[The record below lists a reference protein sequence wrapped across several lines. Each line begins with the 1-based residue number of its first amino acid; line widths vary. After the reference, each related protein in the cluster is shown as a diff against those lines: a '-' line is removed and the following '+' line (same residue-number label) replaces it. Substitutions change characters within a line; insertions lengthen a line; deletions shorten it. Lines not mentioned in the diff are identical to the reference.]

1 MSGTVQFNQTNFGNQ
16 NYPVY
21 NWGSGTNTTDTG
33 CQYAFLLVGEESTP
47 TGVTAP
53 LHPTACSAV
62 YDLSG
67 RLVSTPARGLYI
79 VNGQKRA
86 IVR

>member
-1 MSGTVQFNQTNFGNQ
+1 MQINQTNFGAQ

-47 TGVTAP
+47 TDITAP
-53 LHPTACSAV
+53 LSPTGGTAV

-67 RLVSTPARGLYI
+67 RLVSNPARGLYI